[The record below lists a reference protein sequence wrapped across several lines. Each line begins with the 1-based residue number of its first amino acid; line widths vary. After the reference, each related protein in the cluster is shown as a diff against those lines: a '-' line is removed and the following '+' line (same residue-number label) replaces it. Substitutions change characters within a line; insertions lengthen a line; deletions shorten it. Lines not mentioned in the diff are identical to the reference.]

1 MEDLTKVRVLIDSG
15 EKKLAWDLLNQI
27 LTVNPKNETA
37 WILAC
42 ELAKPEVK
50 ATLIHRALEFL
61 PNSSLIRNLS
71 NTTADSFTSINKPKT
86 LSERIEAHKRK
97 EQVRIDQLE
106 TRYALLWFPLI
117 GLALIAIFAV
127 SDESYIAAI
136 PVSVLFFYIL
146 YQQVAIKDELVKAG
160 RINLPDYDPSFR
172 TQTTVNDL
180 NRTTNCRSCHHSV
193 SISATTCPNCG
204 LGYPGLRVQCPKCG
218 SQHTNVLGE
227 QSFNLGR
234 SIGGGVLLGPVG
246 LLAGFAGKKSVEA
259 RCSTCNYKWAVKT
272 DNIVIS

>member
-1 MEDLTKVRVLIDSG
+1 MGDLRKANNLIKLG
-15 EKKLAWDLLNQI
+15 KKTEAWDLLNRV
-27 LTVNPKNETA
+27 LTSNPENEAA
-37 WILAC
+37 WILAH
-42 ELAKPEVK
+42 ELAKPDSRER
-50 ATLIHRALEFL
+50 LIHKALEFL
-61 PNSSLIRNLS
+61 PNSTSLQRLS
-71 NTTADSFTSINKPKT
+71 SPTASLSTAINKPKT
-86 LSERIEAHKRK
+86 LSERIEAHKGK
-97 EQVRIDQLE
+97 EQARIDKLE
-106 TRYALLWFPLI
+106 TRYALLSFPLI

-127 SDESYIAAI
+127 SDESYIVAI

-146 YQQVAIKDELVKAG
+146 YQQVGIKDELVKAG

-193 SISATTCPNCG
+193 SISATACPNCG

-259 RCSTCNYKWAVKT
+259 RCLTCSYKWVVKT
-272 DNIVIS
+272 DNIIIS